1 MGDASSRRRPVST
14 GSRLEKVIFPAV
26 LAIAAVAARS
36 LTSVWWVSAQEVAA
50 FMAARPCNCSLI
62 IGESIRDWT
71 VEFAGAQGSA
81 YEGETFRLKMVF
93 PREYPSKPP
102 RVFFLKPTPQH
113 QHVYSNGDICLNL
126 LGSDWRPNL
135 TAETLVV
142 SIISMLSSAKAKKIP
157 VDNALRKLHCCII
170 IL

>member
-1 MGDASSRRRPVST
+1 
-14 GSRLEKVIFPAV
+14 
-26 LAIAAVAARS
+26 
-36 LTSVWWVSAQEVAA
+36 
-50 FMAARPCNCSLI
+50 MAARPCNCSLI

-157 VDNALRKLHCCII
+157 VDNALRKLHCFHLLSHCRADAGSQPGAGDQ
-170 IL
+170 LNWMYHDDNC